1 MATYEPRSPVE
12 QLLVDLSM
20 QTHGLGLDLGS
31 LLIRLCHYGSDDLAY
46 IPEDVAKRIKPRL
59 EALHTRL
66 REHARA
72 TRQLIVELEAVRNEG
87 RGGEIMRPDWRVVEG
102 RDVLP
107 ASMWAELLGEF
118 QTMAPAAASAEE
130 P

>member
-20 QTHGLGLDLGS
+20 KTHGLGLDLGS
-31 LLIRLCHYGSDDLAY
+31 LLIRLCHYSCDDLAS
-46 IPEDVAKRIKPRL
+46 IPEGAAKRIQPEL
-59 EALHTRL
+59 HALHTRL
-66 REHARA
+66 GEHARA
-72 TRQLIVELEAVRNEG
+72 TRQLIVGLEAVRNEG
-87 RGGEIMRPDWRVVEG
+87 RGGMTRPDWTVVKG

-107 ASMWAELLGEF
+107 ATMWAELLGEF
-118 QTMAPAAASAEE
+118 RTKAPAASAEE

>member
-1 MATYEPRSPVE
+1 MNPDSPVE

-31 LLIRLCHYGSDDLAY
+31 LLIRLCLYSCHDLASL
-46 IPEDVAKRIKPRL
+46 PEGVAKRIQPRL

-72 TRQLIVELEAVRNEG
+72 TRQLIVELEAVRNQG
-87 RGGEIMRPDWRVVEG
+87 RGGQLTRPEWTVVEG

-107 ASMWAELLGEF
+107 ASMWAELLGELR
-118 QTMAPAAASAEE
+118 TKAPAAASAEE